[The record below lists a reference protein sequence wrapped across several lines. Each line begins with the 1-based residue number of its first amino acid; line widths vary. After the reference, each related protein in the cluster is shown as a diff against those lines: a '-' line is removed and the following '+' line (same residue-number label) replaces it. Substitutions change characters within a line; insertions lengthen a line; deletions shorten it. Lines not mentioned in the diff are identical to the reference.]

1 LKIIVICGLSDD
13 KVRTHLQPL
22 VEIEQVEQ
30 IHLIRRMPFFM
41 QKVSTHNPA
50 GVFSNF
56 LLFSEISRFLK
67 LISLCRKIKPDYIY
81 AIYFVPHGIY
91 AALAGRLFRIPVIQE
106 IIGTDRPKVEKS
118 KFFQSLL
125 SLAKHIGVRGSKSKD
140 ALLALGFDCKKIF
153 IPTTVNVLDFNHFKP
168 DNSLKVYDFIYCG
181 RMDKNKQ
188 VGLLIQ
194 ALEQVHHNKPNLRA
208 VLVGDGPERHNL
220 EALCTQLKLGGVISF
235 AGNQPYSAI
244 PSWLNQAKV
253 FMMASAFEGL
263 PVAMIEALCC
273 GLPVVVPDIGDIQD
287 VAVHKYNAWLVTD
300 RTISGYTEGLTSLVH
315 DQQLYERLKQG
326 AIETRTKLVHQYSAD
341 NARAT
346 WEDLLFNGK

>member
-1 LKIIVICGLSDD
+1 MSDD
-13 KVRTHLQPL
+13 KVRANLQPL
-22 VEIEQVEQ
+22 VELECVDQ
-30 IHLIRRMPFFM
+30 IHLIRRAHFSMD
-41 QKVSTHNPA
+41 KITTHNPPSIFNRSL
-50 GVFSNF
+50 V
-56 LLFSEISRFLK
+56 LSEIYRFFK
-67 LISLCRKIKPDYIY
+67 LFYLSKKVKPDYIY

-91 AALAGRLFRIPVIQE
+91 AALAGWLFDIPVIQE
-106 IIGTDRPKVEKS
+106 LIGTDRPKVENS
-118 KFFQSLL
+118 KFYQSLL

-140 ALLALGFDCKKIF
+140 ALLALGFDRKKIF

-168 DNSLKVYDFIYCG
+168 DNSPKVYDFIYCG

-188 VGLLIQ
+188 VDLLIQ

-220 EALCTQLKLGGVISF
+220 EALCTQLNLGDVITF

-287 VAVHKYNAWLVTD
+287 VTVHKHNAWLVTD
-300 RTISGYTEGLTSLVH
+300 KTISGYTEGLTSLVH

-326 AIETRTKLVHQYSAD
+326 AIATRTKLIHQYSAD
-341 NARAT
+341 NARAI